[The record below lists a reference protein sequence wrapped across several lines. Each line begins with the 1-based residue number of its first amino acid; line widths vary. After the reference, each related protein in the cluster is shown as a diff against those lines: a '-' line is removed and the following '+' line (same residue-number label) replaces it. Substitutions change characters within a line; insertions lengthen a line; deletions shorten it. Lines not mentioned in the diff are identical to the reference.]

1 MLEQGLLVMYLAQH
15 DDSKASGVKRL
26 LVISNAPTL
35 RIQTSIGIISSI
47 GAFTRQEYGRSCSN
61 VLHAWPNIT
70 VVQHCY

>member
-47 GAFTRQEYGRSCSN
+47 
-61 VLHAWPNIT
+61 VLLRDKSMADHAQMCCMHGLT
-70 VVQHCY
+70 LL